1 MQHIQD
7 TVGDEMVRP
16 SQDQVVYLDL
26 SEPDAVT
33 VYQQSGSGGLSG
45 LLAKLGALAGD
56 VIEYFR

>member
-1 MQHIQD
+1 
-7 TVGDEMVRP
+7 MVRP

-45 LLAKLGALAGD
+45 LLAKLGGLAGD